1 MKQVD
6 KSGLVPFA
14 VEFYNG
20 HYSVLQCKNE
30 THLRERCKVEYPK
43 LVIAT
48 VIKL

>member
-1 MKQVD
+1 MKHTD

-30 THLRERCKVEYPK
+30 THVRERCKAEYPT
-43 LVIAT
+43 LTVAT
-48 VIKL
+48 VTRL